1 MNNKKLSLIPVILC
15 GGSGTRLW
23 PLSREQY
30 PKQLLSLMGEQTLLQ
45 DTAQRLQELELPL
58 PIQAQ
63 PIVVCNQEYRFITAE
78 QLHEVGV
85 TPSRIILEPFGR
97 NTAPALTLA
106 ALSVV
111 QNNDDAVLL
120 VMASD
125 HVMQVLNG
133 FHQAIEAGL
142 DAALAGDVVTFGIH
156 ADSPETGYGYI
167 HANSKSSYEGVQT
180 INAFVEKPDVV
191 TAQAYVDSGE
201 YLWNSGIFMLK
212 ASTWLR
218 ALTHFAPTMVA
229 ACEMAL
235 RDAHVDLDF
244 TRIDEAAFT
253 NCPSD
258 SIDYAVMERLSG
270 ETTLGIQGCV
280 VPMAAGWSDVGT
292 WNAVWQALDKDTN
305 GNVARGTAVFER
317 TTNTLVHSD
326 HRVVSCLGVDDLVI
340 IDTADALLVAQKSEV
355 HDLKSLVAQI
365 KAEHTHLTEKHRKV
379 FRPWGSYDSIDAD
392 DRFQVKRITVKPGAS
407 LSLQMHHHRAEHW
420 IVVSGT
426 GKVTRG
432 DEVFLLS
439 ENESTYIPLGIT
451 HRLENPGKTA
461 LELIEVQSGSYLG
474 EDDIVRF
481 NDIYG
486 RDAQ

>member
-1 MNNKKLSLIPVILC
+1 MSIQLQPVILC

-30 PKQLLSLMGEQTLLQ
+30 PKQLLSLMGERTLLQ
-45 DTAQRLQELELPL
+45 DTAQRLNELMLSV
-58 PIQAQ
+58 PIQTQ

-78 QLHEVGV
+78 QLYEVGV
-85 TPSRIILEPFGR
+85 TPSKIILEPFGR

-106 ALSVV
+106 ALSAV
-111 QNNDDAVLL
+111 QNNNDPILL

-125 HVMQVLNG
+125 HVMQSLEG
-133 FHQAIEAGL
+133 FHQAIQMGL
-142 DAALAGDVVTFGIH
+142 NAALAGQVVTFGIK
-156 ADSPETGYGYI
+156 ANSPETGYGYI
-167 HANSKSSYEGVQT
+167 HADGKSPYEGVGT

-212 ASTWLR
+212 ASVWVQ
-218 ALTHFAPTMVA
+218 ALTHFAPIMVSE
-229 ACEMAL
+229 CEAAL

-244 TRIDEAAFT
+244 IRIDETAFAR
-253 NCPSD
+253 CPSD
-258 SIDYAVMERLSG
+258 SIDYAVMERLQG
-270 ETTLGIQGCV
+270 ESALGIQGYV

-292 WNAVWQALDKDTN
+292 WSAVWDALDKDGN
-305 GNVARGTAVFER
+305 GNVAHGAAVFER
-317 TTNTLVHSD
+317 TSNTLVHSE
-326 HRVVSCLGVDDLVI
+326 HRVVSCLGLDDLVI
-340 IDTADALLVAQKSEV
+340 VDTADALLVAKKSEV
-355 HDLKSLVAQI
+355 HDLKPLVAQI

-392 DRFQVKRITVKPGAS
+392 ERFQVKRITVKPGAS

-439 ENESTYIPLGIT
+439 ENESTYIPLGVT
-451 HRLENPGKTA
+451 HRLENPGKTT

-481 NDIYG
+481 DDIYG
-486 RDAQ
+486 RDD